1 MSGADEPLPPEE
13 FRTLV
18 SDALPRFGLQAPSD
32 RIDSLARFLGALDR
46 WRRRTNLTGR
56 LSATD
61 LVSHALESVLGER
74 FLPAGTAVVDIGT
87 GGGFPGVPLAIWRP
101 DLSMTWLEPR
111 KKRVEFLAHV
121 QSAVPVANA
130 RLLAGRVSALPA
142 SAFDF
147 ATARAVPLSGGVFGE
162 VRFLKPAGAI
172 LLWTTEPDPAPAEL
186 LRLGFRLIDALQVP
200 ESRRRAIAL
209 YRRA

>member
-1 MSGADEPLPPEE
+1 MSGAEKPLPPEE

-18 SDALPRFGLQAPSD
+18 SDALPRFGLQDPSN
-32 RIDSLARFLGALDR
+32 RIGPLARFLAELDQ

-61 LVSHALESVLGER
+61 LVAHALESVLGER
-74 FLPAGTAVVDIGT
+74 FLPASATVVDIGT

-101 DLSMTWLEPR
+101 DLSVTWLEPR
-111 KKRVEFLAHV
+111 KRRAEFLARV
-121 QSAVPVANA
+121 QSTLPVANA
-130 RLLAGRVSALPA
+130 TVVAGRVPALPA
-142 SAFDF
+142 GAFDF
-147 ATARAVPLSGGVFGE
+147 ATARAVPLSNGVFGE
-162 VRFLKPAGAI
+162 VPFLEPDGAI
-172 LLWTTEPDPAPAEL
+172 LLWTTEPEPVPAEL
-186 LRLGFRLIDALQVP
+186 LRLGFQLKDALRVP